1 VPTTAYRTGNFAQA
15 LTGRTLGTDPL
26 GRPILENAIYDPTT
40 QRTENGAIIRD
51 PFPGNIVPPSQM
63 DPVALKVQ
71 ALIPQPTSSGQVNNY
86 LPSYP
91 SQRVTQIPALKV
103 DQILSPSD
111 KLSFYWSRTSTESQ
125 YSPTLG
131 AADGLPLP
139 ITAAIGSFTTS
150 SLYRL
155 NYERTLTPTLLLHFG
170 AGFQDIFFNDN
181 APVLDYNSE
190 QQLGLKGATVA
201 RLFPAF
207 QFPASQPQGGMK
219 NMGPA
224 SNRNLYWSKPSSN
237 VSITWVR
244 DNHTYKAGAEMRI
257 EAYPGYIYTSTNGIY
272 QFAAAESGLP
282 STNGQN
288 LNGGTVGFPYASF
301 LMGAV
306 DVVTISNPTSLR
318 PVKSQWGGFVQDS
331 WKVTRKFTLDYG
343 LRYDYAT
350 YIKDDKGRW
359 ANFSATTPNPSAGN
373 LPGAVIFEGS
383 GPGRCNCEFAHNYAL
398 AFAPR
403 LGAAYQITPR
413 TVLRVGAG
421 IVYSGTADS
430 NGATSSTT
438 SVNPIASTSFG
449 QPIMTLQNG
458 IPFTPSP
465 WPNLNPGQFPFPGSL
480 TPPKVAVDQ
489 NAGRPARQYQ
499 WSIGLQR
506 EIFRNLVVEGAYVG
520 NRGIWWNAPG
530 LVDVNALTPQRL
542 TSFGLDINNPADQK
556 LLASPVNSALA
567 ASRGFGN
574 APYPGFPTGSTVAQS
589 LRPFPQFTSIT
600 SLWAPDGKTWYD
612 SLQLKATQRF
622 SHGLSATSAFTW
634 QKEETLGAES
644 NANTGTIGNAA
655 INNVFNRNNNK
666 TISQYSRPLVFNLS
680 ANYTVPAAKFG
691 TLKFNKALS
700 WVARDWTLGAFLQYA
715 SGLPIES
722 PFAQNSLNTL
732 LLRNVTSPATGT
744 FADRVPGVPLFT
756 QDPNCHCFDP
766 NKTFLLNPAAWTQP
780 PAGQFG
786 TAAAYYNDYR
796 YQRRPVENLSL
807 GRIFRIKERASL
819 NIRMEFTNIFNRTEV
834 NNPTATNS
842 QATQTTN
849 AAGQTTAGFG
859 YINNGTTLS
868 PPRQGVI
875 VARFQF

>member
-1 VPTTAYRTGNFAQA
+1 MTR
-15 LTGRTLGTDPL
+15 
-26 GRPILENAIYDPTT
+26 
-40 QRTENGAIIRD
+40 
-51 PFPGNIVPPSQM
+51 
-63 DPVALKVQ
+63 
-71 ALIPQPTSSGQVNNY
+71 
-86 LPSYP
+86 
-91 SQRVTQIPALKV
+91 
-103 DQILSPSD
+103 
-111 KLSFYWSRTSTESQ
+111 
-125 YSPTLG
+125 
-131 AADGLPLP
+131 AA
-139 ITAAIGSFTTS
+139 
-150 SLYRL
+150 
-155 NYERTLTPTLLLHFG
+155 
-170 AGFQDIFFNDN
+170 
-181 APVLDYNSE
+181 
-190 QQLGLKGATVA
+190 
-201 RLFPAF
+201 
-207 QFPASQPQGGMK
+207 
-219 NMGPA
+219 
-224 SNRNLYWSKPSSN
+224 
-237 VSITWVR
+237 
-244 DNHTYKAGAEMRI
+244 
-257 EAYPGYIYTSTNGIY
+257 
-272 QFAAAESGLP
+272 
-282 STNGQN
+282 
-288 LNGGTVGFPYASF
+288 
-301 LMGAV
+301 
-306 DVVTISNPTSLR
+306 
-318 PVKSQWGGFVQDS
+318 
-331 WKVTRKFTLDYG
+331 
-343 LRYDYAT
+343 
-350 YIKDDKGRW
+350 W
-359 ANFSATTPNPSAGN
+359 ANFSPTTPNPSAGN

-403 LGAAYQITPR
+403 LGAAYQITPK

-421 IVYSGTADS
+421 IVYSGTPDS

-458 IPFTPSP
+458 VPFTPSP

-499 WSIGLQR
+499 WSIGIQR

-520 NRGIWWNAPG
+520 NRGVWWNAPG
-530 LVDVNALTPQRL
+530 LIDVNALTPQRL
-542 TSFGLDINNPADQK
+542 AGFGLDINNAADQK

-567 ASRGFGN
+567 ASRGFGT
-574 APYPGFPTGSTVAQS
+574 APYAGFPTGSTVAQS

-600 SLWAPDGKTWYD
+600 YLWAPDGKTWYD

-622 SHGLSATSAFTW
+622 AHGLSASSAFTW

-644 NANTGTIGNAA
+644 NPNTGTVGNAA
-655 INNVFNRNNNK
+655 INDVFNRNQNK
-666 TISQYSRPLVFNLS
+666 AISQYSRPFVFNLS
-680 ANYTVPAAKFG
+680 ANYTVPNAKFG
-691 TLKFNKALS
+691 SVKFNKALS

-766 NKTFLLNPAAWTQP
+766 NKTFALNPAAWTQP

-807 GRIFRIKERASL
+807 GRIFRIKERTSL

-859 YINNGTTLS
+859 YINTGTTFS